1 MGKDVAN
8 KVAFIAA
15 LMSISTTV
23 VADDTLRCGSKIVRT
38 GMTMEEVKK
47 YCGNPSSTSI
57 EEQDVRAGPR
67 VVGKTQIHFWRY
79 DRASGQRTAVLEF
92 DQQKLMSITY
102 ESK

>member
-1 MGKDVAN
+1 MRLI
-8 KVAFIAA
+8 FLAA
-15 LMSISTTV
+15 ILFLATSAGAEDS
-23 VADDTLRCGSKIVRT
+23 LRCGSKIVQT

-47 YCGNPSSTSI
+47 YCGNPSSTAI
-57 EEQDVRAGPR
+57 EEQDVRSGPR
-67 VVGKTQIHFWRY
+67 VVGKTQIHTWRY